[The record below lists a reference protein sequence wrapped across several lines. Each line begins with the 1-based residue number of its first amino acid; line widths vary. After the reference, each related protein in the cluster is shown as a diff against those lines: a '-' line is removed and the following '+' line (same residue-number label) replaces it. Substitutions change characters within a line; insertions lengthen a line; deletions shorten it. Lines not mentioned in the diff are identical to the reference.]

1 MAFGHKDY
9 NSLTAKSIC
18 RYTENSKPVPL
29 PALWVPRSVLRPEA
43 HSNGQIGG
51 VMQKNQLLY
60 LSKADVEAIGVTMA
74 EIIESLKVTF
84 RAKGEGRTEMPPKP
98 GIHPGGG
105 DNFIHAM
112 PAYIADLKSAGIK
125 WVAGFPENPNKGIPY
140 VTGLLIFN
148 DVETGLPLAVMDCV
162 WITAMRTGAATALAA
177 HYLARPESSVV
188 GMLGCGVQG
197 RSNVEALKVLFPLKT
212 VRAYDVKPETL
223 KQYAKDI
230 RSRLDL
236 EVVPAATPRDA
247 VSGCDIVVTAGP
259 ILRTPHATIKAGWLD
274 EGAFASLVDFDSYW
288 EPAAMAQ
295 ATKFCTDDTAQLQLY
310 QQMGYFKNIPEIHAD
325 LGELASGQKPGRQ
338 SAEER
343 TMTANLG
350 LAIDD
355 MAVAPLLYQ
364 RAVERGIGI
373 WLPL

>member
-1 MAFGHKDY
+1 
-9 NSLTAKSIC
+9 
-18 RYTENSKPVPL
+18 
-29 PALWVPRSVLRPEA
+29 
-43 HSNGQIGG
+43 
-51 VMQKNQLLY
+51 MQKNQLLY

-74 EIIESLKVTF
+74 EIIEALKVTF

-125 WVAGFPENPNKGIPY
+125 WVAGFPENPQRGVPY
-140 VTGLLIFN
+140 VTGLLIYN
-148 DVETGLPLAVMDCV
+148 DVRTGLPLAVMDCV

-177 HYLARPESSVV
+177 SYLARPESSVV

-212 VRAYDVKPETL
+212 VRAFDVNTDTVQ
-223 KQYAKDI
+223 QYAEDI
-230 RSRLDL
+230 SARLDL
-236 EVVPAATPRDA
+236 EVVPAETPKEA

-259 ILRTPHATIKAGWLD
+259 ILRKPHATIKAGWLD
-274 EGAFASLVDFDSYW
+274 EGAFASLVDYDSYW
-288 EPAAMAQ
+288 DPAAMAQ
-295 ATKFCTDDTAQLQLY
+295 VAKFCTDDTAQLRLY
-310 QQMGYFKNIPEIHAD
+310 QQMGYFQSIPDIHAD

-338 SAEER
+338 APEER

-350 LAIDD
+350 LALDD

-364 RAVERGIGI
+364 RAVERRIGT

>member
-1 MAFGHKDY
+1 
-9 NSLTAKSIC
+9 
-18 RYTENSKPVPL
+18 
-29 PALWVPRSVLRPEA
+29 
-43 HSNGQIGG
+43 
-51 VMQKNQLLY
+51 MQKNQLLY

-74 EIIESLKVTF
+74 EIIESLKVAF

-112 PAYIADLKSAGIK
+112 PAYIADLNSAGIK
-125 WVAGFPENPNKGIPY
+125 WVAGFPENLQKGVPY
-140 VTGLLIFN
+140 ITGLLIFN

-162 WITAMRTGAATALAA
+162 WITAMRTGAATAVAA
-177 HYLARPESSVV
+177 SYLARPESTVV

-197 RSNVEALKVLFPLKT
+197 RSNVEALKELFPLKT
-212 VRAYDVKPETL
+212 VNAYDVNAETL
-223 KQYAKDI
+223 QKYAADI
-230 RSRLDL
+230 RADLDL
-236 EVVPAATPRDA
+236 EVIPAATPREA

-274 EGAFASLVDFDSYW
+274 EGAFASLVDYDSYW
-288 EPAAMAQ
+288 DSEAMGEVA
-295 ATKFCTDDTAQLQLY
+295 KFCTDDIAQLRLH
-310 QQMGYFKNIPEIHAD
+310 QQMGYFNKIPNIYAD

-350 LAIDD
+350 LALDD

-364 RAVERGIGI
+364 RAVEQGIGT